1 MTQLLHRRHLLGRL
15 LGLGS
20 AVLGAGVVG
29 GVAGCSPH
37 PLYAP
42 NAFGTGDGQAMS
54 VQAQLRE
61 VQVALLP
68 ERTGQLLRE
77 ALQSR
82 LEAGEEPEY
91 TRYSLAVSL
100 NIAQIGLGIQND
112 SSITYIRFIATAPW
126 SLTEQDSPTNQILVS
141 NTAQAADDLNTFDNA
156 PFGQELESSTVDARL
171 ADAIADQIVIRL
183 AHYFT
188 VSGRKLE
195 QGQRKAPA

>member
-1 MTQLLHRRHLLGRL
+1 MTQLLNRRRL
-15 LGLGS
+15 MGLGG
-20 AVLGAGVVG
+20 AAIGAGILG
-29 GVAGCSPH
+29 ELTGCSPH

-42 NAFGTGDGQAMS
+42 NAFGNSDPQAVS
-54 VQAQLRE
+54 VQAQLRQ

-68 ERTGQLLRE
+68 ERTGQLLRQ

-82 LEAGEEPEY
+82 LEAGQTPEY
-91 TRYSLAVSL
+91 SRYSLAVSF

-112 SSITYIRFIATAPW
+112 SSITYVRFIATAPW
-126 SLTEQDSPTNQILVS
+126 SLTEQDSPTNQVLVS

-156 PFGQELESSTVDARL
+156 PFGQELETDTVNARL

-188 VSGRKLE
+188 VSGRRLE
-195 QGQRKAPA
+195 QGHNKAPA

>member
-1 MTQLLHRRHLLGRL
+1 MTGPILRRRL
-15 LGLGS
+15 LGLGC
-20 AVLGAGVVG
+20 AALGTGLIG
-29 GVAGCSPH
+29 GLAGCSPH

-42 NAFGTGDGQAMS
+42 DAFGNGDPQAVS
-54 VQAQLRE
+54 VQAQLRQ

-68 ERTGQLLRE
+68 DRTGQLLRQ

-82 LEAGEEPEY
+82 LEAGETPQY
-91 TRYSLAVSL
+91 ARYNLAVSF

-126 SLTEQDSPTNQILVS
+126 SLTDQDSPTNQVLVS

-156 PFGQELESSTVDARL
+156 PFGQELETNTVDTRL
-171 ADAIADQIVIRL
+171 ANAIADQIVVRL

-195 QGQRKAPA
+195 QGHNKAPA

>member
-1 MTQLLHRRHLLGRL
+1 MTQLLRRRHLLG
-15 LGLGS
+15 LGGT
-20 AVLGAGVVG
+20 VLGGSIVG
-29 GVAGCSPH
+29 GLAGCSPH

-42 NAFGTGDGQAMS
+42 NAFGNGDPQTMS
-54 VQAQLRE
+54 VQAKLRE

-82 LEAGEEPEY
+82 LEAGETPEY
-91 TRYSLAVSL
+91 TRYNLAVSFG
-100 NIAQIGLGIQND
+100 IAQIGLGIQND
-112 SSITYIRFIATAPW
+112 SSITYLRFIATAPW

-156 PFGQELESSTVDARL
+156 PFGQELETSTVEARL

-188 VSGRKLE
+188 VSGRQLE
-195 QGQRKAPA
+195 QGHHKAPA

>member
-1 MTQLLHRRHLLGRL
+1 MSQLLPPLLQRRRL
-15 LGLGS
+15 LGLGG
-20 AVLGAGVVG
+20 AVLGAGLIG
-29 GVAGCSPH
+29 ELAGCSPH

-42 NAFGTGDGQAMS
+42 DAFGNADPQAVS

-68 ERTGQLLRE
+68 ERSGQLLRQ

-82 LEAGEEPEY
+82 LEAGEAPSF
-91 TRYSLAVSL
+91 TRYNLAVTFG
-100 NIAQIGLGIQND
+100 IAQIGLGIQSD
-112 SSITYIRFIATAPW
+112 STITYLRFIATAPW

-141 NTAQAADDLNTFDNA
+141 NTAQAADSMNTFDNA
-156 PFGQELESSTVDARL
+156 PFGQELETGTVEARL
-171 ADAIADQIVIRL
+171 ADAIADQIVVRL

-195 QGQRKAPA
+195 QGRNKAPA

>member
-1 MTQLLHRRHLLGRL
+1 MTQLLNRRRL
-15 LGLGS
+15 MGLGG
-20 AVLGAGVVG
+20 AAIGAGILG
-29 GVAGCSPH
+29 ELTGCSPH

-42 NAFGTGDGQAMS
+42 NAFGNSDPQAVS
-54 VQAQLRE
+54 VQAQLRQ

-68 ERTGQLLRE
+68 ERTGQLLRQ

-82 LEAGEEPEY
+82 LEAGQTPEY
-91 TRYSLAVSL
+91 TRYSLAVSF

-112 SSITYIRFIATAPW
+112 SSITYVRFIATAPW
-126 SLTEQDSPTNQILVS
+126 SLTEQDSPTNQVLVS

-156 PFGQELESSTVDARL
+156 PFGQELETDTVNARL

-188 VSGRKLE
+188 VSGRRLE
-195 QGQRKAPA
+195 QGHNKAPA

>member
-1 MTQLLHRRHLLGRL
+1 MTQLLHRRRL
-15 LGLGS
+15 LSLGG
-20 AVLGAGVVG
+20 AALGAGLVG
-29 GVAGCSPH
+29 GLTGCSPH

-42 NAFGTGDGQAMS
+42 NAFGNGDPQAQS

-68 ERTGQLLRE
+68 DRTGQLLRQ

-82 LEAGEEPEY
+82 LEAGETPEY
-91 TRYSLAVSL
+91 TRYNLAVTFG
-100 NIAQIGLGIQND
+100 IATIGLGIQND
-112 SSITYIRFIATAPW
+112 SSITYLRFIATAPW

-156 PFGQELESSTVDARL
+156 PFGQELETGTVDARL
-171 ADAIADQIVIRL
+171 ANAIADQIVTRL

-195 QGQRKAPA
+195 QGRNKAPA

>member
-1 MTQLLHRRHLLGRL
+1 MTQLLHRRRL
-15 LGLGS
+15 LGFGG
-20 AVLGAGVVG
+20 AALGAGAL
-29 GVAGCSPH
+29 AGCSPH

-42 NAFGTGDGQAMS
+42 NAFGNGGPQAMS

-77 ALQSR
+77 ALQNR
-82 LEAGEEPEY
+82 LEAGETPDY
-91 TRYSLAVSL
+91 TRYSLAVSFS
-100 NIAQIGLGIQND
+100 IAQIGLGIQND
-112 SSITYIRFIATAPW
+112 SSITYLRFIATAPW

-156 PFGQELESSTVDARL
+156 PFGQELETSTVDARL
-171 ADAIADQIVIRL
+171 ANAIADQIVIRL

-188 VSGRKLE
+188 VGGRKLE
-195 QGQRKAPA
+195 QGHNKAPA